1 MFRVLRFNIRVILMA
16 PFYIAARYSYEK
28 KHRKIA
34 ESMGLTFEEYKKRM
48 IVHRDGT
55 PLTEYEWKQYEAE
68 HRKYQLEEL
77 KQKYGYKDF

>member
-34 ESMGLTFEEYKKRM
+34 ESMVIYRRDDGTIVTDAAERESLRKKYKKK
-48 IVHRDGT
+48 
-55 PLTEYEWKQYEAE
+55 EEAE
-68 HRKYQLEEL
+68 ERARQLERL
-77 KQKYGYKDF
+77 KQIYGYKDF